1 MRISKDQVIELLH
14 QVRDPE
20 IPVLSVMD
28 MAIVRDIVIS
38 AHSVTIQITPTYSGC
53 PAMHVIEQDI
63 RSTLQAHGLENIAV
77 ETVLDPPWTTDWMSE
92 TAKAKLREY
101 GIAPPHLTDPA
112 NAHEQLVSLPIKK
125 KTILCPFCN
134 SSTTISTSEF
144 GSTPCKSYYFCNDC
158 RQPFEYFKSI

>member
-1 MRISKDQVIELLH
+1 MHITKEQVIELLH

-20 IPVLSVMD
+20 IPVLSVVD
-28 MAIVRDIVIS
+28 MAIIRNITISSEGIV
-38 AHSVTIQITPTYSGC
+38 VQITPTYSGC

-63 RSTLQAHGLENIAV
+63 QSTLQAHGLKNIRI
-77 ETVLDPPWTTDWMSE
+77 ELILDPPWTTDWMSDI
-92 TAKAKLREY
+92 AKTKLQEY

-112 NAHEQLVSLPIKK
+112 NEQLVPLSSKK
-125 KTILCPFCN
+125 KKIDCPFCN
-134 SSTTISTSEF
+134 SSTTIATSEF